1 VTKKLPFLAITVFAI
16 TIFAITIL
24 ALSILISV
32 KSFAEVTPVVKN
44 CVNIKSG
51 KARLVSSTTM
61 KCKKGEVLV
70 KIQQPAQSA
79 NSGKILSEKR
89 APINLKDGSDGD
101 LFLDLTEMKLFGPR
115 ANGLWGEGVSLKS
128 PAGRDG
134 NSLLSGK
141 GPPEKSQGRTGDL
154 YLDLLTLDLYGPK
167 LSETVWPAATIS
179 IKGEQGSA
187 GLQGPV
193 GNTGAAGA
201 TGPQGPVGNTGATG
215 PQGPVGNTGATGAQG
230 PIGNTGATGATGAT
244 GPQGIQGIQG
254 LPGITNMGFYG
265 SFIDTTTV
273 NILTTAIA
281 IPLNSTELSNGVLM
295 ENGLEGLKTRITFN
309 NSGSYNIQFSS
320 QLYNPGNQARQITIW
335 LAKNR
340 ITAGA
345 GYIADSSTDIYLGTS
360 ADTERAVVAWNFFV
374 SASANDFFELMIVAN
389 NTGVE
394 IFSGASSNSS
404 RGAPSIPGTIL
415 TVNQVG

>member
-1 VTKKLPFLAITVFAI
+1 M
-16 TIFAITIL
+16 
-24 ALSILISV
+24 LISV

-51 KARLVSSTTM
+51 KARLVSSTST

-141 GPPEKSQGRTGDL
+141 GPPEKFQGRTGDL

-179 IKGEQGSA
+179 IKGEQG
-187 GLQGPV
+187 L
-193 GNTGAAGA
+193 AGA
-201 TGPQGPVGNTGATG
+201 
-215 PQGPVGNTGATGAQG
+215 QGPVGNTGATGATGAQG
-230 PIGNTGATGATGAT
+230 PVGNTGATGATGAQGPVGNTGATGATGAT
-244 GPQGIQGIQG
+244 GPQGIQGT
-254 LPGITNMGFYG
+254 PGITNMGFYG

-273 NILTTAIA
+273 NIPTTAIA
-281 IPLNSTELSNGVLM
+281 IPLNSTELSNGVSM
-295 ENGLEGLKTRITFN
+295 QNGLEGFKTRITLS

-320 QLYNPGNQARQITIW
+320 QLYNPGNQSRQITIW

-340 ITAGA
+340 TTAGA

-360 ADTERAVVAWNFFV
+360 ADTERAVIAWNFFV
-374 SASANDFFELMIVAN
+374 SASANDYFELMIVAN

-404 RGAPSIPGTIL
+404 RGAPTIPGTIL
-415 TVNQVG
+415 TVNQIG